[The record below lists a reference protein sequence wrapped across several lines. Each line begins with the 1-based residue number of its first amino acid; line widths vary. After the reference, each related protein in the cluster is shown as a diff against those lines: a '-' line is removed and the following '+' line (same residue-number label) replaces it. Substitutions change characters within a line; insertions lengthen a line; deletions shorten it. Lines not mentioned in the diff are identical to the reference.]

1 MKLCYSERLR
11 SNYLLIENN
20 TDRNLRVEHIERTAR
35 LHRCARIKGGKTF
48 LAVSFMRGDGTRESE
63 RLLQPFQ
70 LAVELGRLTSVV

>member
-1 MKLCYSERLR
+1 MRICYSDRLR

-20 TDRNLRVEHIERTAR
+20 TDRELTIEHIERTAR

-48 LAVSFMRGDGTRESE
+48 LAVAFMRSDGTREPE